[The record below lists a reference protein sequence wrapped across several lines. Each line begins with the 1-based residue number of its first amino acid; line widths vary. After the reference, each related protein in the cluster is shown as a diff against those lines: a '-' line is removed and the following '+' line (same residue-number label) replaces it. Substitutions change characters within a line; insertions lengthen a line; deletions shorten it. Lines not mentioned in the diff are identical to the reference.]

1 MVQQTPSYPLQS
13 IEVINEIGKV
23 IDDASEELRKLNL
36 EIFNNPEIAFQEV
49 KASKLLSDW
58 LENRGWTVQ
67 RGVYGI
73 ETAFEARFFV
83 KEGGRTV
90 CFNAEYDAL
99 PNIGHACGH
108 NLIATS
114 ALASAVAIEHM
125 IKTHNLPGTVV
136 VMGTPAEESQGG
148 KWLMAQNGA
157 WKGFDSCVMTHGMA
171 DFSTPVCCTKA
182 SWKLRAKFYG
192 RSAHAAAGPWT
203 GINACDAI
211 VQAYN
216 GIALLRQHI
225 QKSESI
231 QGCILEAGKVA
242 NLIPDY
248 AEGVFSVRAKTVREV
263 EALRERVEGVFQGAA
278 GATGCRVEMEW
289 FALYED
295 VVTNDTLAEQYRQY
309 MLQHLGLQP
318 EQMVPLKEARTVHDS
333 AGSSDFGS
341 CSYICPGIQAFFD
354 IKAPDLPHS
363 IGFLETAKG
372 DVAHTEA
379 LRAGKANALI
389 TLDVLTNDDFSQ
401 KVKDEF
407 RAAMKE
413 AGRLSE

>member
-1 MVQQTPSYPLQS
+1 MAQQTHNYPLQS
-13 IEVINEIGKV
+13 TEVINEIGSV
-23 IDDASEELRKLNL
+23 IDDASEELRRLNL

-67 RGVYGI
+67 RGVYGVQ
-73 ETAFEARFFV
+73 TAFEARFSV

-114 ALASAVAIEHM
+114 AVASAVAIEHM
-125 IKTHNLPGTVV
+125 LKAHNLPGTVV

-157 WKGFDSCVMTHGMA
+157 WKGFDSCVMTHGMP
-171 DFSTPVCCTKA
+171 DHSTPVCCTKA
-182 SWKLRAKFYG
+182 SWKLRAKFHG
-192 RSAHAAAGPWT
+192 KTAHAAAGPWT
-203 GINACDAI
+203 GRNACDAI

-231 QGCILEAGKVA
+231 QGCILEAGKAA

-248 AEGVFSVRAKTVREV
+248 SEGVFSVRAKTVKEV
-263 EALRERVEGVFQGAA
+263 EALRERVEGVFNGAA
-278 GATGCRVEMEW
+278 AATGCRVEMNW

-341 CSYICPGIQAFFD
+341 CSYICPGIQAMFD
-354 IKAPDLPHS
+354 IKAPDIPHS
-363 IGFLETAKG
+363 VGFLESAKG

-389 TLDVLTNDDFSQ
+389 TLDVLTNDDFAQ
-401 KVKDEF
+401 RMKDEL

>member
-1 MVQQTPSYPLQS
+1 MTHQIYDHPLQS
-13 IEVINEIGKV
+13 PDVINKV
-23 IDDASEELRKLNL
+23 TKAIDDASEELRALNL
-36 EIFNNPEIAFQEV
+36 EIFHNPEVAFQEV
-49 KASKLLSDW
+49 KACKLLSDW
-58 LENRGWTVQ
+58 LESRGWTVR

-73 ETAFEARFFV
+73 ETAFEARFSV

-114 ALASAVAIEHM
+114 ALSSAIGLES
-125 IKTHNLPGTVV
+125 ILKTHSIPGTLV

-148 KWLMAQNGA
+148 KWLMAQHGA
-157 WKGFDSCVMTHGMA
+157 WKSFDSCVMTHGMP

-182 SWKLRAKFYG
+182 SWKLRAKFRG
-192 RSAHAAAGPWT
+192 KSAHAAAGPWT
-203 GINACDAI
+203 GKNACDAI
-211 VQAYN
+211 VHAYT

-231 QGCILEAGKVA
+231 QGCILEAGKAA

-248 AEGVFSVRAKTVREV
+248 AEGVFSVRAMTVKGV
-263 EALRERVEGVFQGAA
+263 EELRERVEGVFYGAA
-278 GATGCRVEMEW
+278 GATGCKVELEW

-309 MLQHLGLQP
+309 MLQYLGLQP

-341 CSYICPGIQAFFD
+341 CSYICPGIQAMFD
-354 IKAPDLPHS
+354 IKASDLPHS
-363 IGFLETAKG
+363 IGFREAAQG
-372 DVAHTEA
+372 DVAHGEA

-389 TLDVLTNDDFSQ
+389 SLDVLTNDAFATRM
-401 KVKDEF
+401 KEEF